1 MQVQRLQLLFSLS
14 HSGIVFKNLLLN
26 HLLVFIPG
34 EPCFCHQRNSF
45 FGCNIALNSSVDGLQ
60 KHRVRHQDPRK
71 WVTQFCLIWKGSS
84 PVKPCTFFLL
94 IRPQGKGNS
103 GSHLGGTG
111 FSRCPLLTCMRSSP
125 GDFFFWTS
133 HHKYPW
139 GQGTSWVCLLS

>member
-71 WVTQFCLIWKGSS
+71 AMYVLPSDKTSREGQLWFS
-84 PVKPCTFFLL
+84 PWGHWIFQVPTVDMHAVKPWRFLL
-94 IRPQGKGNS
+94 LDLTSQIS
-103 GSHLGGTG
+103 MGSRNLLGLPVILRA
-111 FSRCPLLTCMRSSP
+111 S
-125 GDFFFWTS
+125 
-133 HHKYPW
+133 
-139 GQGTSWVCLLS
+139 